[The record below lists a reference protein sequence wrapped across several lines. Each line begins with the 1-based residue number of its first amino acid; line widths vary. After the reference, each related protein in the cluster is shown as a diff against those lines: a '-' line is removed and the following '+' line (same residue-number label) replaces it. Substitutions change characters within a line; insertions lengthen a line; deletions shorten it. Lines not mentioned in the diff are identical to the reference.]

1 MKKAKKWMALMLV
14 LCLAASLA
22 GCGSK
27 DTAVYV
33 QSVQALVNMGGIA
46 PGDRFPGLVVS
57 ENVSE
62 IKKDNDKTIKEL
74 LVKEGDDVKQGQALF
89 SYDTEELQLSL
100 DKQRLEKEQLEASI
114 ENYKSQ
120 IETLEK
126 SLNTVGGTTK
136 LQYTIEIQSTQVDL
150 KEAEIKLKT
159 KEAEVKKSEDLLAN
173 ATVVSPVQG
182 RIQAISETGTDN
194 NGNPLPYITIQ
205 QAGAYRIKGTLGELQ
220 RGAIQ
225 EGSRLKIT
233 ARTGASDVW
242 TGTVTL
248 VDYENPTQGNNN
260 GYYISS
266 GSDEMSSSS
275 RYPFYV
281 ELDSSD
287 GLLLGQHLYLSVA
300 SEEEVT
306 QEGVTLGSAFI
317 CFDEEGN
324 SYVWAES
331 SQGKLE
337 KRTVELGEYDMAQDV
352 YEILS
357 GLAETDYVAFPD
369 EELCVEG
376 APTSRQTQ
384 KGGSGQ

>member
-1 MKKAKKWMALMLV
+1 MKKA
-14 LCLAASLA
+14 AAWVLA
-22 GCGSK
+22 GCMLLGLSACSVK
-27 DTAVYV
+27 ENQVFV
-33 QSVQALVNMGGIA
+33 QKVADLAQMGGIA
-46 PGDRFPGLVVS
+46 PTDRFSGLVVS
-57 ENVSE
+57 ESVTE
-62 IKKDNDKTIKEL
+62 IQRDKDKVVDTL
-74 LVKEGDDVKQGQALF
+74 YVREGDDVTQGQELF
-89 SYDTEELQLSL
+89 SYDTDQLQLT
-100 DKQRLEKEQLEASI
+100 LEKQKLELEQLASSI
-114 ENYKSQ
+114 ENYGIQ
-120 IETLEK
+120 IAQLEK
-126 SLNTVGGTTK
+126 DRERANSGDK
-136 LQYTIEIQSTQVDL
+136 LKYTLQIQTNQIDL
-150 KEAEIKLKT
+150 KEAELKLKT
-159 KEAEVKKSEDLLAN
+159 KQSEVQKSEHLLAN
-173 ATVVSPVQG
+173 ALVTSPVDG
-182 RIQAISETGTDN
+182 RVTSISEDETDEY
-194 NGNPLPYITIQ
+194 GKPKAYITIQ
-205 QAGAYRIKGTLGELQ
+205 QSGSYRVKGTLNEMQ
-220 RGAIQ
+220 RGSIM
-225 EGSRLKIT
+225 EGTRLRMESRLDPT
-233 ARTGASDVW
+233 QYW
-242 TGTVTL
+242 MGTVTL

-300 SEEEVT
+300 SEEEVSL
-306 QEGVTLGSAFI
+306 EGVTLGSAFI

>member
-1 MKKAKKWMALMLV
+1 MKKA
-14 LCLAASLA
+14 AAWLLA
-22 GCGSK
+22 GCMLLGLSACSVK
-27 DTAVYV
+27 ENQVFV
-33 QSVQALVNMGGIA
+33 QKVADLAQMGGIA
-46 PGDRFPGLVVS
+46 PTDRFSGLVVS
-57 ENVSE
+57 ESVTE
-62 IKKDNDKTIKEL
+62 IQRDKDKVVDTL
-74 LVKEGDDVKQGQALF
+74 YVREGDDVTQGQELF
-89 SYDTEELQLSL
+89 SYDTDQLQLT
-100 DKQRLEKEQLEASI
+100 LEKQKLELEQLASSI
-114 ENYKSQ
+114 ENYGIQ
-120 IETLEK
+120 IAQLEK
-126 SLNTVGGTTK
+126 DRERANSGDK
-136 LQYTIEIQSTQVDL
+136 LKYTLQIQTNQIDL
-150 KEAEIKLKT
+150 KEAELKLKT
-159 KEAEVKKSEDLLAN
+159 KQSEVQKSEHLLAN
-173 ATVVSPVQG
+173 ALVTSPVDG
-182 RIQAISETGTDN
+182 RVTSISEDETDEY
-194 NGNPLPYITIQ
+194 GKPKAYITIQ
-205 QAGAYRIKGTLGELQ
+205 QSGSYRVKGTLNEMQ
-220 RGAIQ
+220 RGTIM
-225 EGSRLKIT
+225 EGTRLRMESRLDPT
-233 ARTGASDVW
+233 QYW
-242 TGTVTL
+242 MGTVTL

-300 SEEEVT
+300 SEEEVSL
-306 QEGVTLGSAFI
+306 EGVTLGSAFI

-369 EELCVEG
+369 EELCIEG

>member
-1 MKKAKKWMALMLV
+1 MKKA
-14 LCLAASLA
+14 AAWLLA
-22 GCGSK
+22 GCMLLGLSACSVK
-27 DTAVYV
+27 ENQVFV
-33 QSVQALVNMGGIA
+33 QKVADLAQMGGIA
-46 PGDRFPGLVVS
+46 PTDRFSGLVVS
-57 ENVSE
+57 ESVTE
-62 IKKDNDKTIKEL
+62 IQRDKDKVVDTL
-74 LVKEGDDVKQGQALF
+74 YVREGDDVTQGQELF
-89 SYDTEELQLSL
+89 SYDTDQLQLT
-100 DKQRLEKEQLEASI
+100 LEKQKLELEQLASSI
-114 ENYKSQ
+114 ENYGIQ
-120 IETLEK
+120 IAQLEK
-126 SLNTVGGTTK
+126 DRERANSGDK
-136 LQYTIEIQSTQVDL
+136 LKYTLQIQTNQIDL
-150 KEAEIKLKT
+150 KEAELKLKT
-159 KEAEVKKSEDLLAN
+159 KQSEVQKSEHLLAN
-173 ATVVSPVQG
+173 ALVTSPVDG
-182 RIQAISETGTDN
+182 RVTSISEDETDEY
-194 NGNPLPYITIQ
+194 GKPKAYITIQ
-205 QAGAYRIKGTLGELQ
+205 QAGSYRVKGTLNEMQ
-220 RGAIQ
+220 RGSIM
-225 EGSRLKIT
+225 EGTRLRMESRLDPT
-233 ARTGASDVW
+233 QYW
-242 TGTVTL
+242 MGTVTL

-287 GLLLGQHLYLSVA
+287 GLLLGQHLYLSVV

-337 KRTVELGEYDMAQDV
+337 KRAVELGEYDMAQDV

-369 EELCVEG
+369 EELCIEG

>member
-1 MKKAKKWMALMLV
+1 MKKA
-14 LCLAASLA
+14 AAWVLA
-22 GCGSK
+22 GCMLLGLSACSVK
-27 DTAVYV
+27 ENQAFV
-33 QSVQALVNMGGIA
+33 QKVADLAQMGGIA
-46 PGDRFPGLVVS
+46 PTDRFSGLVVS
-57 ENVSE
+57 ESVTE
-62 IKKDNDKTIKEL
+62 IQRDKDKVVDSL
-74 LVKEGDDVKQGQALF
+74 YVREGDDVTQGQELF
-89 SYDTEELQLSL
+89 SYDTDQLQLT
-100 DKQRLEKEQLEASI
+100 LEKQKLELEQLASSI
-114 ENYKSQ
+114 ENYGIQ
-120 IETLEK
+120 IAQLEK
-126 SLNTVGGTTK
+126 DRERASSGDK
-136 LQYTIEIQSTQVDL
+136 LKYTLQIQTNQIDL
-150 KEAEIKLKT
+150 KEAELKLKT
-159 KEAEVKKSEDLLAN
+159 KQSEVQKSEHLLAN
-173 ATVVSPVQG
+173 ALVTSPVDG
-182 RIQAISETGTDN
+182 RVTSISEDETDEY
-194 NGNPLPYITIQ
+194 GKPKAYITIQ
-205 QAGAYRIKGTLGELQ
+205 QAGSYRVKGTLNEMQ
-220 RGAIQ
+220 RGSIM
-225 EGSRLKIT
+225 EGTRLRMESRL
-233 ARTGASDVW
+233 DPNQYW
-242 TGTVTL
+242 MGTVTL

-287 GLLLGQHLYLSVA
+287 GLLLGQHLYLSVV
-300 SEEEVT
+300 SEEEVSL
-306 QEGVTLGSAFI
+306 EGVTLGSAFI

>member
-1 MKKAKKWMALMLV
+1 MKKA
-14 LCLAASLA
+14 AAWLLA
-22 GCGSK
+22 GCMLLGLSACSVK
-27 DTAVYV
+27 ENQVFV
-33 QSVQALVNMGGIA
+33 QKVADLAQMGGIA
-46 PGDRFPGLVVS
+46 TTDRFSGLVVS
-57 ENVSE
+57 ESVTE
-62 IKKDNDKTIKEL
+62 IQRDKDKVVDTL
-74 LVKEGDDVKQGQALF
+74 YVREGDDVTQGQELF
-89 SYDTEELQLSL
+89 SYDTDQLQLT
-100 DKQRLEKEQLEASI
+100 LEKQKLELEQLASSI
-114 ENYKSQ
+114 ENYGIQ
-120 IETLEK
+120 IAQLEK
-126 SLNTVGGTTK
+126 DRERANSGDK
-136 LQYTIEIQSTQVDL
+136 LKYTLQIQTNQIDL
-150 KEAEIKLKT
+150 KEAELKLKT
-159 KEAEVKKSEDLLAN
+159 KQSEVQKSEHLLAN
-173 ATVVSPVQG
+173 ALVTSPVDG
-182 RIQAISETGTDN
+182 RVTSISEDETDEY
-194 NGNPLPYITIQ
+194 GKPKAYITIQ
-205 QAGAYRIKGTLGELQ
+205 QSGSYRVKGTLNEMQ
-220 RGAIQ
+220 RGSIM
-225 EGSRLKIT
+225 EGTRLRMESRLDPT
-233 ARTGASDVW
+233 QYW
-242 TGTVTL
+242 MGTVTL

-300 SEEEVT
+300 SEEEVSL
-306 QEGVTLGSAFI
+306 EGVTLGSAFI

>member
-1 MKKAKKWMALMLV
+1 MKKA
-14 LCLAASLA
+14 AAWLLA
-22 GCGSK
+22 GCMLLGLSACSVK
-27 DTAVYV
+27 ENQVFV
-33 QSVQALVNMGGIA
+33 QKVADLAQMGGIA
-46 PGDRFPGLVVS
+46 PTDRFSGLVVS
-57 ENVSE
+57 ESVTE
-62 IKKDNDKTIKEL
+62 IQRDKDKVVDTL
-74 LVKEGDDVKQGQALF
+74 YVREGDDVTQGQELF
-89 SYDTEELQLSL
+89 SYDTDQLQLT
-100 DKQRLEKEQLEASI
+100 LEKQKLELEQLASSI
-114 ENYKSQ
+114 ENYGIQ
-120 IETLEK
+120 IAQLEK
-126 SLNTVGGTTK
+126 DRERANSGDK
-136 LQYTIEIQSTQVDL
+136 LKYTLQIQTNQIDL
-150 KEAEIKLKT
+150 KEAELKLKT
-159 KEAEVKKSEDLLAN
+159 KQSEVQKSEHLLAN
-173 ATVVSPVQG
+173 ALVISPVDG
-182 RIQAISETGTDN
+182 RVTSISEDETDE
-194 NGNPLPYITIQ
+194 NGKPKAYITIQ
-205 QAGAYRIKGTLGELQ
+205 QAGSYRVKGTLNEMQ
-220 RGAIQ
+220 RGTIM
-225 EGSRLKIT
+225 EGTRLRMESRLDPT
-233 ARTGASDVW
+233 QYW
-242 TGTVTL
+242 MGTVTL

>member
-1 MKKAKKWMALMLV
+1 MKKA
-14 LCLAASLA
+14 AAWLLA
-22 GCGSK
+22 GCMLLGLSACSVK
-27 DTAVYV
+27 ENQVFV
-33 QSVQALVNMGGIA
+33 QKVADLAQMGGIA
-46 PGDRFPGLVVS
+46 PTDRFSGLVVS
-57 ENVSE
+57 ESVTE
-62 IKKDNDKTIKEL
+62 IQRDKDKVVDTL
-74 LVKEGDDVKQGQALF
+74 YVREGDDVTQGQELF
-89 SYDTEELQLSL
+89 SYDTDQLQLT
-100 DKQRLEKEQLEASI
+100 LEKQKLELEQLASSI
-114 ENYKSQ
+114 ENYGIQ
-120 IETLEK
+120 IAQLEK
-126 SLNTVGGTTK
+126 DRERANSGDK
-136 LQYTIEIQSTQVDL
+136 LKYTLQIQTNQIDL
-150 KEAEIKLKT
+150 KEAELKLKT
-159 KEAEVKKSEDLLAN
+159 KQSEVQKSEHLLAN
-173 ATVVSPVQG
+173 ALVTSPVDG
-182 RIQAISETGTDN
+182 RVTSISEDETDEY
-194 NGNPLPYITIQ
+194 GKPKAYITIQ
-205 QAGAYRIKGTLGELQ
+205 QSGSYRVKGTLNEMQ
-220 RGAIQ
+220 RGSIM
-225 EGSRLKIT
+225 EGTRLRMESRLDPT
-233 ARTGASDVW
+233 QYW
-242 TGTVTL
+242 MGTVTL

-287 GLLLGQHLYLSVA
+287 GLLLGQHLYLSVV
-300 SEEEVT
+300 SEEEVSL
-306 QEGVTLGSAFI
+306 EGVTLGSAFI

>member
-1 MKKAKKWMALMLV
+1 MKKA
-14 LCLAASLA
+14 AAWVLA
-22 GCGSK
+22 GCMLLGLSACSVK
-27 DTAVYV
+27 ENQVFV
-33 QSVQALVNMGGIA
+33 QKVADLAQMGGIA
-46 PGDRFPGLVVS
+46 PTDRFSGLVVS
-57 ENVSE
+57 ESVTE
-62 IKKDNDKTIKEL
+62 IQRDKDKVVDSL
-74 LVKEGDDVKQGQALF
+74 YVREGDDVTQGQELF
-89 SYDTEELQLSL
+89 SYDTDQLQLT
-100 DKQRLEKEQLEASI
+100 LEKQKLELEQLASSI
-114 ENYKSQ
+114 ENYGIQ
-120 IETLEK
+120 IAQLEK
-126 SLNTVGGTTK
+126 DRERASSGDK
-136 LQYTIEIQSTQVDL
+136 LKYTLQIQTNQIDL
-150 KEAEIKLKT
+150 KEAELKLKT
-159 KEAEVKKSEDLLAN
+159 KQSEVQKSEHLLAN
-173 ATVVSPVQG
+173 ALVTSPVDG
-182 RIQAISETGTDN
+182 RVTSISEDETDEY
-194 NGNPLPYITIQ
+194 GKPKAYITIQ
-205 QAGAYRIKGTLGELQ
+205 QSGSYRVKGTLNEMQ
-220 RGAIQ
+220 RGSIM
-225 EGSRLKIT
+225 EGTRLRMESRLDPT
-233 ARTGASDVW
+233 QYW
-242 TGTVTL
+242 MGTVTL

-287 GLLLGQHLYLSVA
+287 GLLLGQHLYLSVV
-300 SEEEVT
+300 SEEEVSL
-306 QEGVTLGSAFI
+306 EGVTLGSAFI

>member
-1 MKKAKKWMALMLV
+1 MKKA
-14 LCLAASLA
+14 AAWVLA
-22 GCGSK
+22 GCMLLGLSACSVK
-27 DTAVYV
+27 ENQVFV
-33 QSVQALVNMGGIA
+33 QKVADLAQMGGIA
-46 PGDRFPGLVVS
+46 PTDRFSGLVVS
-57 ENVSE
+57 ESVTE
-62 IKKDNDKTIKEL
+62 IQRDKDKVVDTL
-74 LVKEGDDVKQGQALF
+74 YVREGDDVTQGQELF
-89 SYDTEELQLSL
+89 SYDTDQLQLT
-100 DKQRLEKEQLEASI
+100 LEKQKLELEQLASSI
-114 ENYKSQ
+114 ENYGIQ
-120 IETLEK
+120 IAQLEK
-126 SLNTVGGTTK
+126 DRERANSGDK
-136 LQYTIEIQSTQVDL
+136 LKYTLQIQTNQIDL
-150 KEAEIKLKT
+150 KEAELKLKT
-159 KEAEVKKSEDLLAN
+159 KQSEVQKSEHLLAN
-173 ATVVSPVQG
+173 ALVTSPVDG
-182 RIQAISETGTDN
+182 RVTSISEDETDEY
-194 NGNPLPYITIQ
+194 GKPKAYITIQ
-205 QAGAYRIKGTLGELQ
+205 QSGSYRVKGTLNEMQ
-220 RGAIQ
+220 RGSIM
-225 EGSRLKIT
+225 EGTRLRMESRLDPT
-233 ARTGASDVW
+233 QYW
-242 TGTVTL
+242 MGTVTL

-287 GLLLGQHLYLSVA
+287 GLLLGQHLYLSVV
-300 SEEEVT
+300 SEEEVSL
-306 QEGVTLGSAFI
+306 EGVTLGSAFI

-337 KRTVELGEYDMAQDV
+337 KRTVELGEYDMARDV

>member
-1 MKKAKKWMALMLV
+1 MKKA
-14 LCLAASLA
+14 AAWVLA
-22 GCGSK
+22 GCMLLGLSACSVK
-27 DTAVYV
+27 ENQVFV
-33 QSVQALVNMGGIA
+33 QKVADLAQMGGIA
-46 PGDRFPGLVVS
+46 PTDRFSGLVVS
-57 ENVSE
+57 ESVTE
-62 IKKDNDKTIKEL
+62 IQRDKDKVVDSL
-74 LVKEGDDVKQGQALF
+74 YVREGDDVTQGQELF
-89 SYDTEELQLSL
+89 SYDTDQLQLT
-100 DKQRLEKEQLEASI
+100 LEKQKLELEQLASSI
-114 ENYKSQ
+114 ENYGIQ
-120 IETLEK
+120 IAQLEK
-126 SLNTVGGTTK
+126 DRERASSGDK
-136 LQYTIEIQSTQVDL
+136 LKYTLQIQTNQIDL
-150 KEAEIKLKT
+150 KEAELKLKT
-159 KEAEVKKSEDLLAN
+159 KQSEVQKSEHLLAN
-173 ATVVSPVQG
+173 ALVTSPVDG
-182 RIQAISETGTDN
+182 RVTSISEDETDEY
-194 NGNPLPYITIQ
+194 GKPKAYITIQ
-205 QAGAYRIKGTLGELQ
+205 QAGSYRVKGTLNEMQ
-220 RGAIQ
+220 RGSIM
-225 EGSRLKIT
+225 EGTRLRMESRL
-233 ARTGASDVW
+233 DPNQYW
-242 TGTVTL
+242 MGTVTL
-248 VDYENPTQGNNN
+248 VDYENPAQGNNN

-287 GLLLGQHLYLSVA
+287 GLLLGQHLYLSVV
-300 SEEEVT
+300 SEEEVSL
-306 QEGVTLGSAFI
+306 EGVTLGSAFI

>member
-1 MKKAKKWMALMLV
+1 MKKA
-14 LCLAASLA
+14 AAWVLA
-22 GCGSK
+22 GCMLLGLSACSVK
-27 DTAVYV
+27 ENQVFV
-33 QSVQALVNMGGIA
+33 QKVADLAQMGGIA
-46 PGDRFPGLVVS
+46 PTDRFSGLVVS
-57 ENVSE
+57 ESVTE
-62 IKKDNDKTIKEL
+62 IQRDKDKVVDSL
-74 LVKEGDDVKQGQALF
+74 YVREGDDVTQGQELF
-89 SYDTEELQLSL
+89 SYDTDQLQLT
-100 DKQRLEKEQLEASI
+100 LEKQKLELEQLASSI
-114 ENYKSQ
+114 ENYGIQ
-120 IETLEK
+120 IAQLEK
-126 SLNTVGGTTK
+126 DRERASSGDK
-136 LQYTIEIQSTQVDL
+136 LKYTLQIQTNQIDL
-150 KEAEIKLKT
+150 KEAELKLKT
-159 KEAEVKKSEDLLAN
+159 KQSEVQKSEHLLAN
-173 ATVVSPVQG
+173 ALVTSPVDG
-182 RIQAISETGTDN
+182 RVTSISEDETDEY
-194 NGNPLPYITIQ
+194 GKPKAYITIQ
-205 QAGAYRIKGTLGELQ
+205 QAGSYRVKGTLNEMQ
-220 RGAIQ
+220 RGSIM
-225 EGSRLKIT
+225 EGTRLRMESRL
-233 ARTGASDVW
+233 DPNQYW
-242 TGTVTL
+242 MGTVTL

>member
-1 MKKAKKWMALMLV
+1 MKKA
-14 LCLAASLA
+14 AAWVLA
-22 GCGSK
+22 GCMLLGLSACSVK
-27 DTAVYV
+27 ENQVFV
-33 QSVQALVNMGGIA
+33 QKVADLAQMGGIA
-46 PGDRFPGLVVS
+46 PTDRFSGLVVS
-57 ENVSE
+57 ESVTE
-62 IKKDNDKTIKEL
+62 IQRDKDKVVDTL
-74 LVKEGDDVKQGQALF
+74 YVREGDDVTQGQELF
-89 SYDTEELQLSL
+89 SYDTDQLQLT
-100 DKQRLEKEQLEASI
+100 LEKQKLELEQLASSI
-114 ENYKSQ
+114 ENYGIQ
-120 IETLEK
+120 IAQLEK
-126 SLNTVGGTTK
+126 DRERANSGDK
-136 LQYTIEIQSTQVDL
+136 LKYTLQIQTNQIDL
-150 KEAEIKLKT
+150 KEAELKLKT
-159 KEAEVKKSEDLLAN
+159 KQSEVQKSEHLLAN
-173 ATVVSPVQG
+173 ALVTSPVDG
-182 RIQAISETGTDN
+182 RVTSISEDETDEY
-194 NGNPLPYITIQ
+194 GKPKAYITIQ
-205 QAGAYRIKGTLGELQ
+205 QAGSYRVKGTLNEMQ
-220 RGAIQ
+220 RGTIM
-225 EGSRLKIT
+225 EGTRLRMESRLDPT
-233 ARTGASDVW
+233 QYW
-242 TGTVTL
+242 MGTVTL